1 MVVLA
6 FSIYGLGLGLVW
18 AINVM
23 ELLAQHPN
31 ILLKGIKWSLD
42 LSAFSH
48 IYSAFGH
55 IVVEGLKMSL
65 RYEILCYYY
74 ISIGG
79 SQFKTVDTIHFLLV
93 FFPEGFKS
101 LFTWFRVRV
110 RRLGKTKSLL
120 LTEILHMN
128 CYLYSVLDVSLEG

>member
-1 MVVLA
+1 M
-6 FSIYGLGLGLVW
+6 GLVW

-48 IYSAFGH
+48 IYSALSH
-55 IVVEGLKMSL
+55 IVVEGLKMLL
-65 RYEILCYYY
+65 RYEILYYY

-101 LFTWFRVRV
+101 LFT
-110 RRLGKTKSLL
+110 
-120 LTEILHMN
+120 
-128 CYLYSVLDVSLEG
+128 